1 MNKLLLILLVLLLI
15 LVILK
20 ISVIREEGFEDSGG
34 LSKNAIDEYTKFS
47 KYYNWFMTTWEKA
60 IMSAFVSALPQTP
73 LDNPDQV
80 TAEGA
85 PKPSQND
92 MNLYIVE
99 LAKQI
104 GDPLPPVTV
113 LFPEKINATT
123 LPEVIKMIPDDSK
136 LYINALEWMNEQ
148 LEKSQKDLGSAL
160 QGGPIQRPVEKF
172 QNKCDDISNCL
183 MNNPEFLSKLAE
195 AQKKSGQDQI
205 RQYEQLMIA
214 RIAKF
219 FSNNKLNSITQ
230 KSLVLLKKAED
241 IQKKAESGQLVN
253 DINIPGGRSKA
264 KYDTS
269 GKKLSDMSVDERKKL
284 QKDSAQW
291 YAIKGLIDQINA
303 TL

>member
-15 LVILK
+15 LVILR
-20 ISVIREEGFEDSGG
+20 ISVVEEGFEDSGG
-34 LSKNAIDEYTKFS
+34 LSQNAIDEYTKFS
-47 KYYNWFMTTWEKA
+47 KYYNWFMTNWEKA
-60 IMSAFVSALPQTP
+60 IMSSFVSALPQKP
-73 LDNPDQV
+73 LDSPDQV
-80 TAEGA
+80 TSEGA

-104 GDPLPPVTV
+104 GEPLPPVTV
-113 LFPEKINATT
+113 LFPEKITVST

-136 LYINALEWMNEQ
+136 LYINALTWMNKE

-172 QNKCDDISNCL
+172 QDKCDDITNCL
-183 MNNPEFLSKLAE
+183 MNNPEFLAKLAE
-195 AQKKSGQDQI
+195 AQKNAAQGNI

-214 RIAKF
+214 RITKF
-219 FSNNKLNSITQ
+219 FSNKKLNSITQ
-230 KSLVLLKKAED
+230 RSIELLKKAED

-253 DINIPGGRSKA
+253 DINVPGGRSRD

-269 GKKLSDMSVDERKKL
+269 GKKLSDMDVDERKKL
-284 QKDSAQW
+284 QKESAQW
-291 YAIKGLIDQINA
+291 YAIKGMIDQINA